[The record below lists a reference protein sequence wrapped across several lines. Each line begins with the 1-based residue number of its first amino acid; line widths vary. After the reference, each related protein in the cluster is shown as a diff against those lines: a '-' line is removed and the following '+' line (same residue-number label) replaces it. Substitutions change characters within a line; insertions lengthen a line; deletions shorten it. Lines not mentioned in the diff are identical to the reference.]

1 MARCGKIKTHAML
14 LEVKNGIQPLW
25 ESGAVS
31 PEVKHH
37 KTQHLPL
44 DVYLREK
51 KTHVL
56 TNVHDSSA
64 HNSQNT
70 ELTNTAAA
78 GERVNQR
85 GVHHW
90 NTTQSL
96 SKHRLI
102 KAAT

>member
-1 MARCGKIKTHAML
+1 ML
-14 LEVKNGIQPLW
+14 LEVKNGIQLLW
-25 ESGAVS
+25 ESGAIS

-64 HNSQNT
+64 HNSQNA
-70 ELTNTAAA
+70 EITNNAAA
-78 GERVNQR
+78 GEWVNKC

-90 NTTQSL
+90 NTTQPL
-96 SKHRLI
+96 KQTQTNKGCNINKPGKHF
-102 KAAT
+102 AE